1 MKVGVVSLGCVK
13 NRVDTE
19 QALALLLAEG
29 YEQTADASE
38 AEVILVNTCGF
49 IQPAKEESIEA
60 ILDMARMK
68 REGKCRVLCVTG
80 CLAQRYEKELM
91 SEIPEIDC
99 LLGVGQ
105 YRRLPDMLR
114 EALGGGRPHDVRR
127 IRDFLLSTTS
137 ASAPPTARFRA
148 RRDGPAAAGRH
159 GDQRRSLRPRLR
171 VSRRARGLNRQAA
184 RFLCRNVVFH
194 LTFLH

>member
-127 IRDFLLSTTS
+127 TRDFLECGRVLSTPPYS
-137 ASAPPTARFRA
+137 AYVKIA
-148 RRDGPAAAGRH
+148 DGC
-159 GDQRRSLRPRLR
+159 D
-171 VSRRARGLNRQAA
+171 NRCA
-184 RFLCRNVVFH
+184 F
-194 LTFLH
+194 

>member
-68 REGKCRVLCVTG
+68 REGN
-80 CLAQRYEKELM
+80 
-91 SEIPEIDC
+91 
-99 LLGVGQ
+99 
-105 YRRLPDMLR
+105 
-114 EALGGGRPHDVRR
+114 
-127 IRDFLLSTTS
+127 
-137 ASAPPTARFRA
+137 
-148 RRDGPAAAGRH
+148 AACCA
-159 GDQRRSLRPRLR
+159 
-171 VSRRARGLNRQAA
+171 
-184 RFLCRNVVFH
+184 
-194 LTFLH
+194 